1 MANVS
6 VYVSGQTE
14 QSDVSEFFQKG
25 LMSAGE
31 NPIAFFE
38 GVYHGSPS
46 RSLQ

>member
-14 QSDVSEFFQKG
+14 QSDVTEFFQKG

-38 GVYHGSPS
+38 GVFYE
-46 RSLQ
+46 